1 MICDV
6 ILLLGVFDRNFTFK
20 LSGPKIQ
27 LFFFFFPVFIVIWL
41 SCEFP
46 PRRKKKKTETLFIS
60 STKLYMPCRRWGVRG
75 VEMKG
80 KETSKTENEL
90 TFHDM
95 YTHSCR
101 LKRDFAISISLS
113 SMFASP
119 RCERGEFSSKSS
131 WLLLELTKKWATT
144 KANFTLVQT
153 IPNSRSEWEYL
164 YFRPTTTITGLGNS
178 YEHRTY
184 LSFL

>member
-1 MICDV
+1 M
-6 ILLLGVFDRNFTFK
+6 
-20 LSGPKIQ
+20 
-27 LFFFFFPVFIVIWL
+27 LFFFSAFSIETSLSSSRAQRFNSFFFSVYRDLAELWISSP
-41 SCEFP
+41 
-46 PRRKKKKTETLFIS
+46 RKKKKTETLFIS

-90 TFHDM
+90 TLHDM

-164 YFRPTTTITGLGNS
+164 HFRPTTTITGSGNS

>member
-1 MICDV
+1 M
-6 ILLLGVFDRNFTFK
+6 
-20 LSGPKIQ
+20 
-27 LFFFFFPVFIVIWL
+27 LFFFSAFSIETSLSSSRAQRFNSFFSVFIVIWL

-46 PRRKKKKTETLFIS
+46 PREKKRKQRLYLSLSQNFTCHVGGEEWEESKWKGKKRAKRRMSWRSTTCTHILADSKETLR
-60 STKLYMPCRRWGVRG
+60 YQ
-75 VEMKG
+75 
-80 KETSKTENEL
+80 
-90 TFHDM
+90 
-95 YTHSCR
+95 
-101 LKRDFAISISLS
+101 SLW

-119 RCERGEFSSKSS
+119 RERGEFSSKSS

-153 IPNSRSEWEYL
+153 IPNSGSEWEYL
-164 YFRPTTTITGLGNS
+164 HFRPTTTITGSGNS